1 MALRDFTDANGRT
14 WTVWSV
20 HPSSDVR
27 LRSTPTAA
35 TGEPDHHDLLR
46 DGWLV
51 FETRGER
58 RRLVPIPL
66 DWELV
71 DEVALEE
78 LCGRAMPVATRR
90 RLID

>member
-1 MALRDFTDANGRT
+1 MALRDFTDAAGRT

-20 HPSSDVR
+20 HPSSDIR
-27 LRSTPTAA
+27 LRSTPSSA
-35 TGEPDHHDLLR
+35 GEPDQHDLLR

-58 RRLVPIPL
+58 RRLVPIPS
-66 DWELV
+66 DWEV
-71 DEVALEE
+71 ADEVSLAE
-78 LCGRAMPVATRR
+78 LCGRAMPVPTRR